1 MAENNEQ
8 VLQNEDRQMANNEN
22 GNNVNELH
30 ENDDN
35 ESVSSNE
42 GDNTNDFSRLES
54 DIKEQMSNI
63 AAQVKESI
71 SGLSDHMQRRFSD
84 MDRHMQIVD
93 MRLTEQEK
101 QIRDSQTRVT
111 SLDNENSNNAQNH
124 GVIETPNLNR
134 YLPNNTESLNTNLAN
149 ARGENYVKLKPKSYS
164 GTENDDF
171 EDWLAQFEITAE
183 INGWDYRVK
192 SLYLA
197 NSLVGEARS
206 LLNELTDVQR
216 RDYRSLVQKLTSRFG
231 SENRAEV
238 FRAQLKSRVKQKGES
253 IAQLAHAVKKL
264 TRQSYPKAS
273 QDLIEALALD
283 HFIDAISETEIRLR
297 LREVGPKSLS
307 EAEAI
312 AVRMEAHRIADRQR
326 TKLVGKVE
334 QENLEIQ
341 TTKSNPLEDQLVT
354 ISKNLD
360 SLQKQVENI
369 SRQRNNV
376 SYRPQNKARYGQNGT
391 NNYQHQNRNRH
402 DGQSNNQ
409 RRGFHPR
416 ENNPTRNQQRGNFG
430 HPNRN
435 STPQQ
440 GNFTQSNQG
449 PGFRLN

>member
-1 MAENNEQ
+1 MAENNEH
-8 VLQNEDRQMANNEN
+8 VLQNEDRLLPNEPN
-22 GNNVNELH
+22 DNNVNEVH
-30 ENDDN
+30 QNDDN

-42 GDNTNDFSRLES
+42 ADNTQYFTRLET
-54 DIKEQMSNI
+54 DIREQMSSI

-71 SGLSDHMQRRFSD
+71 SGLSDHRQRRFSD
-84 MDRHMQIVD
+84 MDRYMQRVD
-93 MRLTEQEK
+93 MRLSEQDK
-101 QIRDSQTRVT
+101 QIRDGQLRVT
-111 SLDNENSNNAQNH
+111 SLANENSNNTH
-124 GVIETPNLNR
+124 ISGLMDTPNINR
-134 YLPNNTESLNTNLAN
+134 YVPTNSESLNSNLVN
-149 ARGENYVKLKPKSYS
+149 ARGDHYIKLKPQSYS
-164 GTENDDF
+164 GVENDDF

-183 INGWDYRVK
+183 INGWDYRAK

-206 LLNELTDVQR
+206 LLNELSDTQH

-231 SENRAEV
+231 FENRAEV
-238 FRAQLKSRVKQKGES
+238 FRAQLKSRVKQKGET
-253 IAQLAHAVKKL
+253 IAQLAHAIKKL

-326 TKLVGKVE
+326 TKLVVKVD
-334 QENLEIQ
+334 QESLES
-341 TTKSNPLEDQLVT
+341 TNTPKPLEDQLAT

-360 SLQKQVENI
+360 FLQKRVENM
-369 SRQRNNV
+369 SRHRNSV
-376 SYRPQNKARYGQNGT
+376 SYRPQNKARFSQHGT
-391 NNYQHQNRNRH
+391 NNFQHSNRNRP
-402 DGQSNNQ
+402 DRQSNNNRHDNQ
-409 RRGFHPR
+409 SRGDNQSR
-416 ENNPTRNQQRGNFG
+416 NPQRGNFG

-440 GNFTQSNQG
+440 GNFRQSNQG

>member
-8 VLQNEDRQMANNEN
+8 VLQNEDRQLLN
-22 GNNVNELH
+22 GADENNVNEVH

-35 ESVSSNE
+35 ESVNSNE
-42 GDNTNDFSRLES
+42 ADNTQDFTRLAS
-54 DIKEQMSNI
+54 DIREQMSSI

-84 MDRHMQIVD
+84 MDRYMQRVD
-93 MRLTEQEK
+93 MRLSEQEK
-101 QIRDSQTRVT
+101 QIRDSQSRVT
-111 SLDNENSNNAQNH
+111 PLANENSNNTQIS
-124 GVIETPNLNR
+124 GLIETPNINR
-134 YLPNNTESLNTNLAN
+134 YVSINSDSLNPNLVN
-149 ARGENYVKLKPKSYS
+149 ARGDNYVKLKPQSYS
-164 GTENDDF
+164 GVENDDF

-183 INGWDYRVK
+183 INGWDYRAK

-206 LLNELTDVQR
+206 LLNELTDTQR

-253 IAQLAHAVKKL
+253 IAQLAHAIKKL

-326 TKLVGKVE
+326 TKLVGKVD
-334 QENLEIQ
+334 QASLES
-341 TTKSNPLEDQLVT
+341 TNTPKPLEDQLAT

-360 SLQKQVENI
+360 FLQKRIENL
-369 SRQRNNV
+369 SQHRNGV
-376 SYRPQNKARYGQNGT
+376 SYRPQNKTRFGQHGT
-391 NNYQHQNRNRH
+391 NHFQHSNRNRP
-402 DGQSNNQ
+402 DRPSNNPRHDTQ
-409 RRGFHPR
+409 SRGD
-416 ENNPTRNQQRGNFG
+416 NQNRNQQRGNFG

-440 GNFTQSNQG
+440 GNFGQSNQG